1 MKANVAEA
9 EAEIRDAKDEIR
21 EAKAKVTEAE
31 AKVTEAEAKTKENP
45 TNEYWINELKERRE
59 ALKTANETLKRREEF
74 FFALR
79 KSFFGSA
86 GICFHT

>member
-1 MKANVAEA
+1 VKANVAEA

-21 EAKAKVTEAE
+21 EAK